1 MLVHMGVV
9 WLPPDL
15 PFRAQA
21 VSWWWSISIPTL
33 QAWGTSRC
41 GAVPGAF
48 SKEMA
53 KGDSRFKD
61 FPKGH
66 PLEASACA
74 QGAQGAQVWL
84 REQQEGCDQ
93 PGDPLPALQPPP
105 TPPPAQ
111 LCDLGGMEQGRAC
124 TQEAQQLLGSRAAIN
139 WVFHS
144 LPCQGRVGVGRR
156 GQEVQV
162 AGRGNQL
169 HESPQRPAADGQDTR
184 RKHGFPWIRHRG
196 QGGTSP

>member
-105 TPPPAQ
+105 TPP
-111 LCDLGGMEQGRAC
+111 
-124 TQEAQQLLGSRAAIN
+124 
-139 WVFHS
+139 
-144 LPCQGRVGVGRR
+144 
-156 GQEVQV
+156 
-162 AGRGNQL
+162 
-169 HESPQRPAADGQDTR
+169 RPAL
-184 RKHGFPWIRHRG
+184 
-196 QGGTSP
+196 